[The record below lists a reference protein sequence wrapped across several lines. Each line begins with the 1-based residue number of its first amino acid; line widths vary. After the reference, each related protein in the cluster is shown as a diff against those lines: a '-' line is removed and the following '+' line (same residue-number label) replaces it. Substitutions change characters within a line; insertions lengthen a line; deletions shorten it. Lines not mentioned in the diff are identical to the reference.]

1 MKSILLSILI
11 LTVSAACAQDAP
23 IIPKLPPIVVPI
35 PEPPPIVAPPSV
47 SPVSRPVVEE
57 DPLHNVRKIF
67 LGVNL
72 YFGLWQNLMLDRVD
86 PRKVKGQFKE
96 KLAKEL
102 ADTCLEITE
111 NFSEADAV
119 LAMDYERLGDDGSGI
134 TTCSS
139 DLWSTTCTGGGMQT
153 TVHVSP
159 LGGYSITAP
168 IVIEQLMLHDAKTH
182 RKIGNWS
189 LAAYEVKPSKFDKEM
204 DRNLRRTEQKLAHE
218 LLRAVGC
225 WSDVR
230 QSDAK

>member
-1 MKSILLSILI
+1 
-11 LTVSAACAQDAP
+11 
-23 IIPKLPPIVVPI
+23 
-35 PEPPPIVAPPSV
+35 
-47 SPVSRPVVEE
+47 VVEE

-134 TTCSS
+134 TICSS

-159 LGGYSITAP
+159 LGGYSMTTP
-168 IVIEQLMLHDAKTH
+168 IVIEQLVLHDPKTGG
-182 RKIGNWS
+182 KIGDWS
-189 LAAYEVKPSKFDKEM
+189 LPTYEVKPSKSDKRM
-204 DRNLRRTEQKLAHE
+204 DRNMRRKEQKLATE
-218 LLRAVGC
+218 LLGAVGC

-230 QSDAK
+230 